1 MDQKIMTTT
10 VAALAL
16 VAAYGPATTASA
28 GLFHTAAA
36 VVAPVT
42 GFDIAD
48 QREII
53 APRSDIDPDMA
64 RMPPT
69 TGARMPVV
77 APPEL
82 PGGRFGIQR

>member
-1 MDQKIMTTT
+1 MDQKIVTTT

-16 VAAYGPATTASA
+16 VATYGPATAASA

-36 VVAPVT
+36 VIAPAT
-42 GFDIAD
+42 GFAIAD
-48 QREII
+48 QREVI
-53 APRSDIDPDMA
+53 APPSDIDPGMA
-64 RMPPT
+64 RTPPT

>member
-1 MDQKIMTTT
+1 
-10 VAALAL
+10 
-16 VAAYGPATTASA
+16 
-28 GLFHTAAA
+28 LFHTAAA